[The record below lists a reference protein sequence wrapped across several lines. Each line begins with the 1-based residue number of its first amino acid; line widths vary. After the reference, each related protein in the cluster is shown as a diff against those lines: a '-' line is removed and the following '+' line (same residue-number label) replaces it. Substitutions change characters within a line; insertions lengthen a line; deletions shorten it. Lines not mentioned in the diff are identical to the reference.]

1 MQPAQIFA
9 LSVSLFHVG
18 LLGGVYIST
27 GGAPAE
33 IFVSAMLDS
42 HTYFKVLLSAVV
54 ALEVAVAAVYIFQS
68 RPPLSTPWA
77 SLAGLSLVTA
87 FFSWITVV
95 STTMGEP
102 WHFRGTAI
110 FVISSSV
117 YSCFLIARAPRYKCL
132 YASILVAD
140 ISCAAGFV
148 ALHLQQDY
156 GTSSVVEWVTF
167 LLQGTMFAIYYFET
181 PIVSG
186 ENDHT
191 GQKST
196 LRTVV
201 ATQQQRRQAG
211 AARPL
216 LVVVRGSSF
225 SSSSS
230 SQQLVAAAT
239 PLIGGG
245 AGAKGIRSLGAVAEE
260 EYDEDE
266 EQGPWGSRW

>member
-1 MQPAQIFA
+1 MQPIQIVA
-9 LSVSLFHVG
+9 LSASLFHVAFLAG
-18 LLGGVYIST
+18 IYIALGGAST
-27 GGAPAE
+27 DT
-33 IFVSAMLDS
+33 FVSAILDS
-42 HTYFKVLLSAVV
+42 RDYFKVLFSVSVV
-54 ALEVAVAAVYIFQS
+54 LEIAAAAAYIFRS
-68 RPPLSTPWA
+68 PPPLSLPWA
-77 SLAGLSLVTA
+77 CLAGLSLFSA
-87 FFSWITVV
+87 LASWITVAC
-95 STTMGEP
+95 SHSGTP
-102 WHFRGTAI
+102 WHFNGAGV
-110 FVISSSV
+110 FVVSSSI
-117 YSCFLIARAPRYKCL
+117 YTCFLIARARSHRWL
-132 YASILVAD
+132 YTLFLVAD
-140 ISCAAGFV
+140 GACAAAFT
-148 ALHLQQDY
+148 ALLLREEWQ
-156 GTSSVVEWVTF
+156 SSAVVEWVTF

-201 ATQQQRRQAG
+201 ATQQRRQAG

-216 LVVVRGSSF
+216 LVVVRGSSS

-260 EYDEDE
+260 GYDEDE